1 MEEDSCGGRLADPLP
16 SASPMPSCTESV
28 TKQASRNTGQT
39 QSLSVG
45 SALFPE
51 STTAK
56 KLHTSYCLLFFFLNW
71 IVASISHQRYGKVMI
86 RKCLFSQRLAN
97 RSITQARRWNCK
109 QTCSFKTLWQ
119 LATRNKVKHVVSDS
133 TSSQSP
139 CALTVRGCWG
149 SARRDEWDSGGWGR
163 NHFYTATITATV
175 ITLLTLTQIQIEAP
189 KNYAQAR
196 RRKWLTS
203 VC

>member
-86 RKCLFSQRLAN
+86 RKCLFSQCLAN

-149 SARRDEWDSGGWGR
+149 SARRDEVG
-163 NHFYTATITATV
+163 TIF
-175 ITLLTLTQIQIEAP
+175 TLPQLQQPSLHCSLLL
-189 KNYAQAR
+189 KYR
-196 RRKWLTS
+196 
-203 VC
+203 